1 MTAEVDEVTVRQ
13 FLEIINAHAA
23 QVING
28 ACPPGVLQLCRIN
41 PNDERSIVPSRFQIG
56 DVEQMLATALGD
68 AGAGHN
74 VYIEPRTVRA
84 DLRGTKRG
92 GLEDTA
98 WVFGFVIDSD
108 ADKGKGG
115 HVVAKPTLATETSAG
130 NFHLWYLLTRA
141 ISAAQAKPIGDAIRA
156 SSGADQD
163 TGVVT
168 QCYRVAGT
176 PNFPSAAKRA
186 RGRINIEPTRIV
198 EYTGRLWD
206 PDELMAAFASPVTV
220 GTQVSSTSGHP
231 GEATLPDDLL
241 DVIRHGAGP
250 GADRSKV
257 FHDVVAQLR
266 RRNWTVDAIVALLER
281 YPDGIAKKYVKRLR
295 KEVERSYGKVAA
307 AAAPAVGAAPGTAAG
322 PAPKASAA
330 PHHVLPTIRIVAGKL
345 PEIAAEIARALITK
359 GAPVF
364 ARGGALVEPIC
375 ETTTAADG
383 RKTITA
389 RLRPL
394 SIDSLLW
401 PIADTAIFQGFNR
414 KRNAWVDVDPPLQ
427 LVRMVLAGERQWT
440 FPRVSGIITTP
451 TLRADGSLLTDPGY
465 DPQSGLYLLATLQ
478 LSPIPERPTKEQ
490 ARAALDM
497 LIDLLSEF
505 PFAKT
510 IDRSVALAGLLT
522 AHVRG
527 SLPTAPVILVRA
539 DTPGTGKSYL
549 VDLFAMIST
558 GRLCPVITAS
568 KNAEETEKRLGAVLL
583 GGTNIVSLDNVMHD
597 LGGELLC
604 QLTERP
610 VIKVRILGR
619 SEMPECESHTA
630 VFATG
635 NNVAF
640 KGDMVRRG
648 LVCNLEALV
657 ERPEL
662 REFKKDALDHAVS
675 HRGTYVAAALT
686 VIRAYLTAGAPPV
699 CGPFGSYAAWSRM
712 VRSPLVWLGELDPI
726 ASMDAAREEDEVL
739 SSIHEYFNLWESYG
753 LDFDTN
759 YTSSRV
765 VEVACMRMDS
775 GGQLDLNPRT
785 FEQFLLQVAVDKNGS
800 NISAQRLGWWMR
812 KISGRVVAGRRLVR
826 GRDDHHVAT
835 FRLERVKDQQGE

>member
-307 AAAPAVGAAPGTAAG
+307 AAAPAVGAAPGDSGWSCAQGECCPAPRHPDHPHRCRKAAG
-322 PAPKASAA
+322 G
-330 PHHVLPTIRIVAGKL
+330 RRGDR
-345 PEIAAEIARALITK
+345 AR
-359 GAPVF
+359 
-364 ARGGALVEPIC
+364 
-375 ETTTAADG
+375 
-383 RKTITA
+383 
-389 RLRPL
+389 
-394 SIDSLLW
+394 
-401 PIADTAIFQGFNR
+401 
-414 KRNAWVDVDPPLQ
+414 
-427 LVRMVLAGERQWT
+427 
-440 FPRVSGIITTP
+440 
-451 TLRADGSLLTDPGY
+451 
-465 DPQSGLYLLATLQ
+465 
-478 LSPIPERPTKEQ
+478 
-490 ARAALDM
+490 
-497 LIDLLSEF
+497 
-505 PFAKT
+505 
-510 IDRSVALAGLLT
+510 IDRQGCTCLCPW
-522 AHVRG
+522 R
-527 SLPTAPVILVRA
+527 
-539 DTPGTGKSYL
+539 
-549 VDLFAMIST
+549 ST
-558 GRLCPVITAS
+558 GRAGLRNHDRGRRTQDHHRAAAPAICRFV
-568 KNAEETEKRLGAVLL
+568 AVA
-583 GGTNIVSLDNVMHD
+583 NCRRRD
-597 LGGELLC
+597 L
-604 QLTERP
+604 
-610 VIKVRILGR
+610 
-619 SEMPECESHTA
+619 
-630 VFATG
+630 
-635 NNVAF
+635 
-640 KGDMVRRG
+640 
-648 LVCNLEALV
+648 
-657 ERPEL
+657 PEL
-662 REFKKDALDHAVS
+662 Q
-675 HRGTYVAAALT
+675 
-686 VIRAYLTAGAPPV
+686 P
-699 CGPFGSYAAWSRM
+699 
-712 VRSPLVWLGELDPI
+712 
-726 ASMDAAREEDEVL
+726 
-739 SSIHEYFNLWESYG
+739 
-753 LDFDTN
+753 
-759 YTSSRV
+759 
-765 VEVACMRMDS
+765 
-775 GGQLDLNPRT
+775 
-785 FEQFLLQVAVDKNGS
+785 
-800 NISAQRLGWWMR
+800 
-812 KISGRVVAGRRLVR
+812 
-826 GRDDHHVAT
+826 
-835 FRLERVKDQQGE
+835 